1 MYASLLR
8 VPVWV
13 RVAVVVAAGA
23 LLFVSVVSVSVTEA
37 ASLVEIVGIAGV
49 LAALVVVVLPA
60 VAPELSVA
68 HPDARHLTSD
78 ERRRAVHAA
87 VGGEVPEAGD
97 VRDVALDHATS
108 MRDDAEKRWQPWGR
122 ATIVC
127 GVAALVYLAFAV
139 TVTVWWAL
147 AAVLFAALPALG
159 QVERRRAAHRLE
171 VLRGGQPAS

>member
-13 RVAVVVAAGA
+13 RVAVIVAAGA
-23 LLFVSVVSVSVTEA
+23 ILFASVVSVSVTEE
-37 ASLVEIVGIAGV
+37 ASLVELFGTAGV

-87 VGGEVPEAGD
+87 VSGDAPEQGD
-97 VRDVALDHATS
+97 VREVALDHATS
-108 MRDDAEKRWQPWGR
+108 MRDDAEKRWQPWGW

-127 GVAALVYLAFAV
+127 GLAALAYLALTV
-139 TVTVWWAL
+139 TVSVWWAL
-147 AAVLFAALPALG
+147 AAVLFALLPVLG
-159 QVERRRAAHRLE
+159 QAERRRTARRVE
-171 VLRGGQPAS
+171 VLQGGQPAS